1 MRLKRSE
8 LLPIFL
14 FGALSGTV
22 NGLLGAGGGVIL
34 LLGLRRTLRRRHVNT
49 HRLFATV
56 TAVMLPLSALSAYR
70 YYRLGALAAPLPAS
84 LLFPAIL
91 GGALG
96 ALLMRRMRAR
106 LLNRIFAG
114 VTLLS
119 GILMAVL

>member
-14 FGALSGTV
+14 FGTLSGTV

-49 HRLFATV
+49 HRLFSTV

-106 LLNRIFAG
+106 LLSRIFAG

>member
-8 LLPIFL
+8 FLPLLL
-14 FGALSGTV
+14 WGGLAGTV
-22 NGLLGAGGGVIL
+22 NGLLGAGGGAIL
-34 LLGLRRTLRRRHVNT
+34 LLGLRRTFRKRKADT

-56 TAVMLPLSALSAYR
+56 TAVMLPLSAFSAYR
-70 YYRLGALAAPLPAS
+70 YYRLGALAAPLPTS

-96 ALLMRRMRAR
+96 ALLMRRIRAR
-106 LLNRIFAG
+106 LLGRIFAG
-114 VTLLS
+114 VILVS